1 MRTGRFRPTS
11 ALALGVLLAAFV
23 FVVRA
28 RAGGEGERPC
38 DPFLDE
44 TCVELPSAPLDWDP
58 ERGAPVSQGPAPV
71 GADEV
76 CRGAAYL
83 CAELQTTGRVAVRRW
98 KNFSGTLTVHVPR
111 PDIDDPG
118 LAQRLQAAATA
129 GVRLWNGQP
138 FPILVD
144 ERGTRDAHFSVRWL
158 PSLGGARIGQARV
171 QWSAREGLVVLA
183 LELVT
188 HNPYSRAPMDP
199 AQVRLI
205 AAHEMGHA
213 LGLGHSDEPRDV
225 MYPTNTA
232 TTLSARDYR
241 TLEALYALE
250 DGTEIVSS
258 NPRR

>member
-1 MRTGRFRPTS
+1 MRTGRLRPTS
-11 ALALGVLLAAFV
+11 AVALGLLLAAFV
-23 FVVRA
+23 FSVRA
-28 RAGGEGERPC
+28 RQSGDEGRPC

-44 TCVELPSAPLDWDP
+44 TCVELPSVPNYWDAEGSGP
-58 ERGAPVSQGPAPV
+58 AAQGPAPL
-71 GADEV
+71 AEDEV

-83 CAELQTTGRVAVRRW
+83 CADLHATGRLRIMRW
-98 KNFSGTLTVHVPR
+98 KDFSGTLVVHVPR
-111 PDIDDPG
+111 PDIEDAG
-118 LAQRLQAAATA
+118 LARRLQAAATA
-129 GVRLWNGQP
+129 GIRLWNGQP

-144 ERGTRDAHFSVRWL
+144 ERGTRDAHFSVRWT
-158 PSLGGARIGQARV
+158 PSLGGAQIGQARV
-171 QWSAREGLVVLA
+171 QWSAGSGLVVRA

-188 HNPYSRAPMDP
+188 HNPHTREPMEP
-199 AQVRLI
+199 AQVRLV

-250 DGTEIVSS
+250 DGIEIVSS